1 MKSNKGI
8 TIVSLIIYII
18 VLTVVVGVV
27 STLTKYF
34 YRNMDETTISNKTS
48 EQYSRFIEY
57 ITDDINSRENRYSKC
72 R

>member
-48 EQYSRFIEY
+48 EQYSRFIAY